1 MDGFVYLCVPGF
13 EWRNVMICA
22 WGERPFLGF
31 MRWWTT
37 RGLFKDE
44 RGHVFYGM
52 FKTFCQNVNER
63 LIHLFDRGYAHLAT
77 LERLDK
83 FQQDGIIRWKS
94 NLLLIPLEDKK
105 SEKSLENQKN
115 TLEKAGKDNNRQP
128 INTWR
133 IAQSLRS
140 MHKRIVW
147 DKERKQSR
155 SVAITYT
162 TVKHP
167 EMEDQK
173 DQKDQKDQIY
183 YLIVTRDTKNK
194 GQAPMYLLTTIEVN
208 SIGMAWMI
216 FFAYMQRWF
225 VEQAFRFNKSELA
238 MQSPRLWWWENRL
251 KLLAIVA
258 LIYDFLLSLLLKNF
272 DKTL

>member
-1 MDGFVYLCVPGF
+1 
-13 EWRNVMICA
+13 
-22 WGERPFLGF
+22 
-31 MRWWTT
+31 
-37 RGLFKDE
+37 
-44 RGHVFYGM
+44 
-52 FKTFCQNVNER
+52 
-63 LIHLFDRGYAHLAT
+63 
-77 LERLDK
+77 
-83 FQQDGIIRWKS
+83 
-94 NLLLIPLEDKK
+94 
-105 SEKSLENQKN
+105 
-115 TLEKAGKDNNRQP
+115 
-128 INTWR
+128 
-133 IAQSLRS
+133 
-140 MHKRIVW
+140 
-147 DKERKQSR
+147 
-155 SVAITYT
+155 
-162 TVKHP
+162 
-167 EMEDQK
+167 MEDQK

-272 DKTL
+272 DKTLEFINKWCPRTGKRHQLARMPLYRLRNACSLCIDIIVNLQNSG